1 MQVYRICDES
11 HAKKAFNGDGARIYG
26 GRWNKP
32 GVALVYASATQSLA
46 ALELL
51 VHLDPEE
58 FPASLTVVSADIP
71 EGLRILEIG
80 LARLPSDWQAYPGPE
95 SLQTMGTRWV
105 TENHFAV
112 ISVPSAIIPS
122 ERNFLVNPKHPDFS
136 QILIHKPAPF
146 TLDPRL
152 WKKSK

>member
-1 MQVYRICDES
+1 MRVYRIGDES

-32 GVALVYASATQSLA
+32 GVALVYASATLSLA

-51 VHLDPEE
+51 VHLDAEE
-58 FPASLTVVSADIP
+58 FPTSLVVVSADIP
-71 EGLRILEIG
+71 PSLQILEIS
-80 LARLPSDWQAYPGPE
+80 LARLPDDWQAYPGPE
-95 SLQTMGTRWV
+95 TLQSMGTHWV
-105 TENHFAV
+105 KETHFAV
-112 ISVPSAIIPS
+112 VSVPSAIIPS

-136 QILIHKPAPF
+136 RIVIHKPTPF

-152 WKKSK
+152 WRKNK

>member
-1 MQVYRICDES
+1 MRVYRIGDES

-32 GVALVYASATQSLA
+32 GVALVYASATLSLA

-51 VHLDPEE
+51 VHLDAEE
-58 FPASLTVVSADIP
+58 FPTSLVVVSADIP
-71 EGLRILEIG
+71 QTLPILEIG
-80 LARLPSDWQAYPGPE
+80 LARLPVDWQAYPGPE
-95 SLQTMGTRWV
+95 TLQSMGTHWV
-105 TENHFAV
+105 KENHFAV

-152 WKKSK
+152 WRKNK